1 VGVKLIK
8 FLDNYIGTLVILA
21 LSLFSRKPKKLSYK
35 NILVIQLWG
44 IGETLLTFPAISALR
59 KKFPKSDITVLV
71 TGRVYDTFS
80 GLKFI
85 DHIKIVKMSPFDILA
100 YSLKSFRKFDLVVDF
115 EEYLNIS
122 SIISFFVGKERLG
135 YSNRIRRAL
144 TTKSVAYND
153 QQHVV
158 ETHLDL
164 VRLVGADAKP
174 KKLISPYIDNKDKEQ
189 VNAMLNK
196 LGIGSDDIIIGMAP
210 GAAESARSRMW
221 PLERYGKVAEDLAG
235 RYNAK
240 IIFVGG
246 PDEFLAVQELKNGLD
261 DKKIINLAGKTSIKQ
276 LFCLIGKC
284 SIFIGNDSGPMHIA
298 ASMGV
303 RTIGLFGP
311 NLPLRW
317 RPFGKDNISIFKGSL
332 CKYCPCINVH
342 LGVVPECYYGSNKCM
357 TAITVEEVV
366 NAARRLVKK

>member
-1 VGVKLIK
+1 MGVKLIK
-8 FLDNYIGTLVILA
+8 FLDNYLGTPIILA
-21 LSLFSRKPKKLSYK
+21 LSLFSRKPKKISYK

-44 IGETLLTFPAISALR
+44 IGETLLTFPAISALK
-59 KKFPKSDITVLV
+59 KKFPKSRITVLV
-71 TGRVYDTFS
+71 TSRVYDAFS

-85 DHIKIVKMSPFDILA
+85 DSIEIIKMSPLDILS
-100 YSLKSFRKFDLVVDF
+100 YSLKSFRKFGLVIDF

-122 SIISFFVGKERLG
+122 SIISFFTGKERLG
-135 YSNRIRRAL
+135 YNNRIRRLL
-144 TTKSVAYND
+144 TTKSIAYND

-164 VRLVGADAKP
+164 VRLVRADAKP
-174 KKLISPYIDNKDKEQ
+174 QKLISPYIGNESKKQ
-189 VNAMLNK
+189 VEAMLKK
-196 LGIGSDDIIIGMAP
+196 LNIKSNDLIIGIAP

-221 PLERYGKVAEDLAG
+221 PLGRYGKVAKDLAQ

-246 PDEFLAVQELKNGLD
+246 PDEFLVIQKLKNDLD
-261 DKKIINLAGKTSIKQ
+261 DQRIINLAGKTSIKQ

-284 SIFIGNDSGPMHIA
+284 SVFIGNDSGPMHIA

-303 RTIGLFGP
+303 KTIGLFGP

-317 RPFGKDNISIFKGSL
+317 GPFGRNNISIFKGRL
-332 CKYCPCINVH
+332 CKHCPCINVH
-342 LGVVPECYYGSNKCM
+342 LGIVPECYYGNNKCM
-357 TAITVEEVV
+357 KAITVEEVV
-366 NAARRLVKK
+366 NAARKLVRK